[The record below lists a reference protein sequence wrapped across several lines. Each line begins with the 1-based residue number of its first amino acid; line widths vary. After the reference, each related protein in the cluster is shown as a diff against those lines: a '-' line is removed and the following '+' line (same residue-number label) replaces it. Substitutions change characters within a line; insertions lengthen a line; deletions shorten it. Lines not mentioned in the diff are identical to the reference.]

1 VNRSFESTATP
12 ETQHNQQMSL
22 VLKKL
27 NDMAALIQTQRAEMQ
42 ILKEELRILHS
53 DDSSKVR

>member
-1 VNRSFESTATP
+1 
-12 ETQHNQQMSL
+12 MGL

-27 NDMAALIQTQRAEMQ
+27 NDMSALIQTQRAEMQ

-53 DDSSKVR
+53 DNTQKVFF